1 VRIVAGAA
9 RGRRLRVPQGTGTR
23 PTADRVK
30 EALFSSLQREL
41 VGASVLD
48 LYAGSGA
55 LGLEAL
61 SRGAA
66 RVTAVE
72 SDRRALRALRHNAD
86 LVGLAGHEVIGADV
100 GRVLAGEVPGAPFGL
115 VLLDPPY
122 RTTGE
127 ELTQVLGAL
136 TPHLDAGALVVVE
149 RPARAG
155 DVGWPPDLLA
165 EASRRYGDTALH
177 RARVR
182 SGTVDGSRHIE
193 EGT

>member
-1 VRIVAGAA
+1 VAGAA
-9 RGRRLRVPQGTGTR
+9 RGRRLRAPEGTGTR

-30 EALFSSLQREL
+30 EALFSSLQAEL

-72 SDRRALRALRHNAD
+72 SARRALAALRHNAEV
-86 LVGLAGHEVIGADV
+86 VGLDGYEILAADV
-100 GRVLAGEVPGAPFGL
+100 DRVLASDVPGAPFDL

-122 RTTGE
+122 RTTAAD
-127 ELTQVLGAL
+127 LSRVLGAL
-136 TPHLDAGALVVVE
+136 VPHLRAGALVVVE
-149 RPARAG
+149 RAARDAGVDWPA
-155 DVGWPPDLLA
+155 DLLA
-165 EASRRYGDTALH
+165 EPPRCDGDTTRH
-177 RARVR
+177 RARTR
-182 SGTVDGSRHIE
+182 PGIHDDARNGE
-193 EGT
+193 EST